1 MRAVAGI
8 KADWRGEGPQG
19 RVGRQNGEEAG
30 KKDIAFGGLGSRW
43 GLLTGGRAGHEGSQT
58 AGTDKDFL
66 EKGMNFLKRFQ
77 LKSKC

>member
-1 MRAVAGI
+1 MRGLRIRAVAGI

-43 GLLTGGRAGHEGSQT
+43 GLLTGGGLDMRVARPRVPT
-58 AGTDKDFL
+58 RIFWKKA
-66 EKGMNFLKRFQ
+66 
-77 LKSKC
+77 